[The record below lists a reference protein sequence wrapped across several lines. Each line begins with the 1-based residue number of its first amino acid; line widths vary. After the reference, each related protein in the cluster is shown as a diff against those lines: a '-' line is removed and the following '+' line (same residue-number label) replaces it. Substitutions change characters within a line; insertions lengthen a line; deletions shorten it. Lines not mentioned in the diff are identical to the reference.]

1 MTNKLDPSPYK
12 GTRDFYPRDSVIT
25 WSKEFR
31 DQAKQSYIFD
41 TFRKTLISNG
51 FLEYSTS
58 LIESA
63 EAFILKSG
71 DELGGEQL
79 YSFTDKGDRRIAL
92 RPELT
97 LSVARMI
104 ANKLDNL
111 RLPLRWFSIDNCFRY
126 ERPQKGRLRE
136 FWQAEINIV
145 GKPAS
150 EVDLE
155 VMRLVIEIFKAFK
168 AQPNMYYVLY
178 NHRGVLEGWIKANNW
193 ENAKSVIF
201 KTLDDWFKLDDKTRN
216 QKLLSVLNEV
226 EIQKIFDTVNKQG
239 SAWEE
244 YLELTNNYP
253 ELKMILEILPKLYPD
268 VRIEFTPA
276 IIRGQAYYTGL
287 ILECFDANRD
297 NPRSLFGG
305 GRFDDLLD
313 IYGKKVPAIGC
324 APGDT
329 TMHEFLENWNLYPES
344 KNNAKRIGI
353 IVTNPEK
360 IITVFKDILPEI
372 QEAKQTF
379 DIDYDYNRTINK
391 RRETLIKRGCDEIR
405 EV

>member
-145 GKPAS
+145 GKSAS

-178 NHRGVLEGWIKANNW
+178 NHRGVLEDWIKANNW

-201 KTLDDWFKLDDKTRN
+201 KTLDDWFKLDDKTKN

-244 YLELTNNYP
+244 YLELANNYP
-253 ELKMILEILPKLYPD
+253 ELKIILEILPKLYPD

-287 ILECFDANRD
+287 ILECFDTNRN

-329 TMHEFLENWNLYPES
+329 TMHEFLENWNLYPET
-344 KNNAKRIGI
+344 KNNAKKIGI

-360 IITVFKDILPEI
+360 VITVFKDILPEI